1 MNAYDKLKT
10 IFNSLEDGEALYFTY
25 GLGHKRIERKIIG
38 FKYEGVITENNIL
51 QKKLFEFAV
60 NPSYKIVKVVDKGEL

>member
-1 MNAYDKLKT
+1 MNAYDKLKEL
-10 IFNSLEDGEALYFTY
+10 FKNLEDDETLYFTY